1 MKNDFFGNKRG
12 FWEGNTDFGS
22 NSFENKK
29 FAKKWFVRFL
39 CSLIFITIIIISI
52 PTPIPENQP
61 LIRTIIGISLVVLG
75 LFTFFSFMVLISH
88 LLILKQ
94 EHARYSL
101 RNEIVNWIYT
111 ILFFAILFGLW
122 SLLF

>member
-1 MKNDFFGNKRG
+1 MKRGFFGDKKG
-12 FWEGNTDFGS
+12 FWEGSTDFGS
-22 NSFENKK
+22 NAKENKK
-29 FAKKWFVRFL
+29 FAKKWFFRFL
-39 CSLIFITIIIISI
+39 FSLILLLLSINLYDFYSEIWVWLNMITIF
-52 PTPIPENQP
+52 
-61 LIRTIIGISLVVLG
+61 LGIY
-75 LFTFFSFMVLISH
+75 TFFSFMVLISH

-101 RNEIVNWIYT
+101 RNEIVNYTYT

>member
-1 MKNDFFGNKRG
+1 MKKS

-22 NSFENKK
+22 NSEVNKK

-52 PTPIPENQP
+52 PIPIPEIHP
-61 LIRTIIGISLVVLG
+61 LINGIVGIFLVVLG

-94 EHARYSL
+94 EHARWSL
-101 RNEIVNWIYT
+101 RNKIVNYIYT

-122 SLLF
+122 FFLFDIL